1 MRMYSLTTRHR
12 TSGLLL
18 GLAVLGAGVALLL
31 VGVALLATLAV
42 AGSVVGFGVMLY
54 RALRRKHQPQLE
66 DQRTSATL
74 LDPTLEVF
82 PHETTNSGR
91 ALPAFRNEQ
100 Q

>member
-42 AGSVVGFGVMLY
+42 AGSVVGFGVMVY
-54 RALRRKHQPQLE
+54 RGLRRKHQPQLG
-66 DQRTSATL
+66 DSRSSTTI

-82 PHETTNSGR
+82 PREATNSGR
-91 ALPAFRNEQ
+91 ELPAFRNDAP
-100 Q
+100 